1 MATPQ
6 NLGENSAVLKRL
18 AIPALIVASHCTNCR
33 YHDIYYFVD
42 KLKNTF
48 DKLGFQSKIYPDLMA
63 KDMVGV
69 LTDVSRLDHSKYNA
83 LIVCILSHGYENF
96 VYGVDDQEVAVRY
109 LTMFFRSSK
118 CKTLAN
124 KPKIFFIQACQG
136 QEKQTGKIYYHCI
149 FWYIGYSSTF

>member
-1 MATPQ
+1 
-6 NLGENSAVLKRL
+6 
-18 AIPALIVASHCTNCR
+18 
-33 YHDIYYFVD
+33 
-42 KLKNTF
+42 
-48 DKLGFQSKIYPDLMA
+48 
-63 KDMVGV
+63 MVGV

-96 VYGVDDQEVAVRY
+96 VYGVDDQSVAVRY

-136 QEKQTGKIYYHCI
+136 QEKQTGKICYQLY
-149 FWYIGYSSTF
+149 FFYILGIVLHSSTIEAVMVVVVIVW